1 MAERSHQQ
9 DRLKVFISY
18 SRADLAFAD
27 QLIRGLELCGFD
39 PTIDRTELE
48 PGVTYRPEL
57 VTLIREAGT
66 IVFVLSPESLASP
79 NCAWEVEQA
88 AALNKRILPA
98 VCKPLG
104 DAPIP
109 DTLAALQFTHFYTE
123 VKFPGTG
130 WGDGL
135 ARLSAALNTDIE
147 WVREHTLLQE
157 QAARWEAGKRA
168 PDRLLKGSD
177 ITSAKAWLSRR
188 PAKAPEPTALQRDF
202 IDASEQEELH
212 QLSTRQQQLA
222 DMAAAQERERRALEK
237 EKTAVEQAAREQE
250 EKARL
255 RRWVFTGMS
264 AVVVILAALTGTTAY
279 FGREAST
286 GRAEAVREKRD
297 AEGARENALEQKRL
311 AEEARM
317 QSEMRRVDLENSQK
331 EVVRAQQRLL
341 AGAAKQSITAGDAA
355 TGMLIALEAMSTS
368 LAAPDAPMADE
379 LPLSLY
385 KATYELRERTL
396 VPLARRGALSPD
408 GNRIVVAYNG
418 RTAHVHDA
426 RTGQRMGQLEGHGAK
441 IEQIL
446 FSQDGA
452 RILTVS
458 QDGSSRLWDSAS
470 LRPGPVLDHE
480 RVPPVSAAFDPKGN
494 LVAVASRA
502 TVRVWSADTGERKHE
517 LKGHAGDVRTVA
529 FSPDGQTLVTGSE
542 DKTAIVWDLSSGR
555 SLHVLSGHTAVVN
568 SASFSPDGSQIL
580 TASKDKTARV
590 WDMATGREV
599 FLLEGHS
606 NDIPWVG
613 FTPDGKTIASV
624 SLDRTAR
631 LWNAQT
637 GKQQDL
643 LAGHD
648 KAIKAGTFSPD
659 GRYLATASDDMTVR
673 IWEVAT
679 GEGVAT
685 LAGHTGA
692 VTGVAFDG
700 TSRRV
705 LSVSDRE
712 GTARLWDVS
721 VTPTAHV
728 LNGMQDGLRS
738 ATFAADGTH
747 ILVQTAQNAYQL
759 WDADSRERIDVPA
772 FQDGRT
778 RTAAFNPKGDRILVE
793 TGSSALMLNAMTGRL
808 VAEMRGNAGDFYRHM
823 WFRDGLGLVTR
834 SRDNRIVLLWNPETG
849 QLVRRL
855 DGYEGP
861 VDDWASSRA
870 GNRFYVRSKGF
881 FYVFDREMGDFVRR
895 LGRLDS
901 NITHAGIS
909 DDARRIFSVHAN
921 DSISLWNVDTGEE
934 KPVEGVFERPLIIPA
949 WGRGRIIVWSR
960 GTATIQL
967 WNTETLQL
975 VKTLELRNEHPMSVK
990 ISPDGQ
996 VIAASFYDR
1005 TVHLWAIDTG
1015 AELPIILRH
1024 EDRVATIAFSSDNR
1038 WLATAADK
1046 TVYLWERAGG
1056 QFRQSL
1062 KGHTGAVTG
1071 VAFSGDNRRI
1081 LTWAEDNT
1089 ALLWSVATGGAVAVL
1104 QIDSPTRTVLIVSP
1118 DGRTIAATDRVDNSS
1133 VAKLWSVPDSP
1144 GQLAAT
1150 ARRLLTRCLTIQQG
1164 RDQAFEGDPPEWC
1177 TQSGN
1182 EKWPYDQFTR
1192 GDRHRFREE
1201 FDDAIAAYRRVLT
1214 MDPGLK
1220 EEVIPSLFRAYMG
1233 LASQFALQ
1241 DKPEPERI
1249 DAAIT
1254 AIDRAIEFDDRVVEA
1269 YFIRGLLLSHL
1280 RRGEEAEAVFAK
1292 AFQMETPTQP
1302 CYFYRGRARELLG
1315 KTTAAI
1321 QDYETVVKWPAPSNI
1336 AFFKAEAEK
1345 RLTSLGAV
1353 PTGRQ
1358 RPDDWDQYVH

>member
-1 MAERSHQQ
+1 MSVMAERPHEQ

-39 PTIDRTELE
+39 PTIDRAELE

-157 QAARWEAGKRA
+157 QSARWEAGKRA
-168 PDRLLKGSD
+168 PDCLLKGSD

-212 QLSTRQQQLA
+212 QLSTRQHQLA

-341 AGAAKQSITAGDAA
+341 AGAVKQSITAGDAT

-396 VPLARRGALSPD
+396 VPLARRAALSPD
-408 GNRIVVAYNG
+408 GNRIVVAYDG
-418 RTAHVHDA
+418 RNVRVHDA
-426 RTGQRMGQLEGHGAK
+426 RTGQRTGQLEGHDAK
-441 IEQIL
+441 IEEIL

-458 QDGSSRLWDSAS
+458 HDGSSRLWDAAS
-470 LRPGPVLDHE
+470 LKPGPVLDHE
-480 RVPPVSAAFDPKGN
+480 RGPHPVSAAFDPKGS

-502 TVRVWSADTGERKHE
+502 TVRVWSRDTGELKHE

-529 FSPDGQTLVTGSE
+529 FSPDGRTLVTASE

-555 SLHVLSGHTAVVN
+555 NLHVLSGHTGVVR
-568 SASFSPDGSQIL
+568 SASFSPDRLRIL

-599 FLLEGHS
+599 FQLKGHS
-606 NDIPWVG
+606 DDIPWAA

-631 LWNAQT
+631 LWDAQT
-637 GKQQDL
+637 GKQQDI

-648 KAIKAGTFSPD
+648 KAIKAGAFSPD

-673 IWEVAT
+673 TWEVAT

-692 VTGVAFDG
+692 VTSVAFDG
-700 TSRRV
+700 TSQRV
-705 LSVSDRE
+705 LSVSVGD

-721 VTPTAHV
+721 VTPTAQV

-738 ATFAADGTH
+738 ATFAPDGTH
-747 ILVQTAQNAYQL
+747 ILVQTAQHAYQL
-759 WDADSRERIDVPA
+759 WDSDSRERIDVPA

-778 RTAAFNPKGDRILVE
+778 RTAAFSPKGDRIFVK
-793 TGSSALMLNAMTGRL
+793 TRSSALMLNAMTGRL
-808 VAEMRGNAGDFYRHM
+808 VAKMRGHANDFYRHAL
-823 WFRDGLGLVTR
+823 FRDGLRLVTR
-834 SRDNRIVLLWNPETG
+834 SRDNRIVQLWNPETG

-855 DGYEGP
+855 DGYEGV

-881 FYVFDREMGDFVRR
+881 IYVYDREMGDFVRR

-909 DDARRIFSVHAN
+909 DDARRIFSVHGN

-949 WGRGRIIVWSR
+949 WGSGRLIVWSW
-960 GTATIQL
+960 GTETIQL

-975 VKTLELRNEHPMSVK
+975 VKTLDLRNERPMSVK

-996 VIAASFYDR
+996 VIAASFNDR
-1005 TVHLWAIDTG
+1005 TVRLWTTDTG
-1015 AELPIILRH
+1015 AELPTTLRH
-1024 EDRVATIAFSSDNR
+1024 EERVATITFSNDNR
-1038 WLATAADK
+1038 WLATAADT
-1046 TVYLWERAGG
+1046 TVYLWERADG
-1056 QFRQSL
+1056 QFRLL
-1062 KGHTGAVTG
+1062 KAHNGAVRG
-1071 VAFSGDNRRI
+1071 VAFSGDNRWI
-1081 LTWAEDNT
+1081 LSWAEDKT
-1089 ALLWSVATGGAVAVL
+1089 ARLWSVATGGAVAVL
-1104 QIDSPTRTVLIVSP
+1104 QIDSPTSTLLTISP
-1118 DGRTIAATDRVDNSS
+1118 DGRTVAATEPVDNS
-1133 VAKLWSVPDSP
+1133 
-1144 GQLAAT
+1144 
-1150 ARRLLTRCLTIQQG
+1150 
-1164 RDQAFEGDPPEWC
+1164 
-1177 TQSGN
+1177 
-1182 EKWPYDQFTR
+1182 
-1192 GDRHRFREE
+1192 
-1201 FDDAIAAYRRVLT
+1201 
-1214 MDPGLK
+1214 
-1220 EEVIPSLFRAYMG
+1220 
-1233 LASQFALQ
+1233 
-1241 DKPEPERI
+1241 
-1249 DAAIT
+1249 
-1254 AIDRAIEFDDRVVEA
+1254 
-1269 YFIRGLLLSHL
+1269 
-1280 RRGEEAEAVFAK
+1280 
-1292 AFQMETPTQP
+1292 
-1302 CYFYRGRARELLG
+1302 
-1315 KTTAAI
+1315 
-1321 QDYETVVKWPAPSNI
+1321 
-1336 AFFKAEAEK
+1336 
-1345 RLTSLGAV
+1345 
-1353 PTGRQ
+1353 
-1358 RPDDWDQYVH
+1358 